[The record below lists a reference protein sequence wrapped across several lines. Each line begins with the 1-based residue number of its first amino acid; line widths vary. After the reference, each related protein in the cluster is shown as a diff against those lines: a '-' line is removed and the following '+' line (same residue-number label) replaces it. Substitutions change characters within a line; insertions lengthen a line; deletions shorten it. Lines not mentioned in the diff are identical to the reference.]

1 MNKLKNLSPKERYE
15 LWQQLQTLTEE
26 ETRECGDVAL
36 LWHLAQRLNLVEI
49 LDQSSKK
56 REQGFSVGMLS
67 LLMAIHRDSDPQSK
81 LAFMDWYPKTIL
93 PELAKLKI
101 EEVNYEH
108 LLRSLDYW
116 DDEAIAEVETKV
128 FLQLAIGFGIGPK
141 AVVWD
146 STSCYFEAQ
155 TNSLIKKG
163 YSRDHRPD
171 LPQVNIDLFMD
182 IDSHLPLYSRSYEGN
197 CVDVDRFP
205 KAIKELATQFAN
217 WRPMIISDCGVISD
231 QTLLLLKQLGYSFI
245 FALPKKGRWLKLML
259 SITESELEAES
270 GFYHNSNRII
280 AKHKGINLS
289 GHRLHVHLMF
299 NKKKAKAEALA
310 RQKAIQSCIKELQA
324 LEPKLGVRFLK
335 SRLQIKQRLDAILKK
350 RQVNRFISV
359 KLLKPKGVES
369 FQLKIRLKEQALNRQ
384 AKQDGRFLL
393 ITDRVGSDLEAK
405 ELYQTYRQGRQ
416 SAESAFG
423 MVKGPVSLRPVFVHN
438 EQRIKGH
445 VFICYLAMLLRC
457 LLGLLLRLSGLEL
470 TSNKALAV
478 VKSIHIVKKELI
490 GISGISAEPRV
501 LWQLNK
507 IPQQVQAIFV
517 AVSLNLPKLL
527 LDAGFVLPP

>member
-1 MNKLKNLSPKERYE
+1 MKKLKNLSPKDQKELYE

-36 LWHLAQRLNLVEI
+36 LWYLAQRLNLVEI

-56 REQGFSVGMLS
+56 REQGFSVGLLT

-101 EEVNYEH
+101 EAVNYEH

-116 DDEAIAEVETKV
+116 DDKAIAEVETKV
-128 FLQLAIGFGIGPK
+128 FLQLAMGFGIGPR

-171 LPQVNIDLFMD
+171 CPQVNIDLFMD
-182 IDSHLPLYSRSYEGN
+182 VDSHLPLYSRSYEGN

-205 KAIKELATQFAN
+205 KAIKELSNQFPN
-217 WRPMIISDCGVISD
+217 WRPMLISDCGIISD

-289 GHRLHVHLMF
+289 GHRLHVYLMF

-310 RQKAIQSCIKELQA
+310 RQKAIQRCIKELKA
-324 LEPKLGVRFLK
+324 LETKLGVRFLK
-335 SRLQIKQRLDAILKK
+335 SRLQIKQRIDAVLKK
-350 RQVNRFISV
+350 HQAKRFIAV
-359 KLLKPKGVES
+359 KALKPKGAES
-369 FQLKIRLKEQALNRQ
+369 FQLKISLKQQALNRQ
-384 AKQDGRFLL
+384 AKKDGRFLL
-393 ITDRVGSDLEAK
+393 ITDRVDLSAK
-405 ELYQTYRQGRQ
+405 GLYQTYRQGRQ

-490 GISGISAEPRV
+490 GISISVEPRV

-507 IPQQVQAIFV
+507 IPQQAHAIFV
-517 AVSLNLPKLL
+517 AVSLNLPKFL
-527 LDAGFVLPP
+527 LDAGFALPP